1 MRVDEHAGMAPGGV
15 SGPLRAALA
24 ASIALHAAVLAGL
37 PDLWTYSEQA
47 VAAPLIARLEPAAP
61 PGDDAAP
68 ARAAVAASEP
78 EKKARREAARPKP
91 ELPAPSTSSSI
102 TEMVTA
108 AAAPQVEEASAKEP
122 VTLAAAPAS
131 SPAATSGAEPALPSG
146 SSKVAPRVGDDARDL
161 GSVAHYRL
169 ALMGTAKQYKLYPA
183 HAIERGWEGRVDV
196 RLVIGADGELTLALV
211 KRSSGHELLDRH
223 AVTMMKKATSL
234 TPIPPA
240 LRDREF
246 AVEVPV
252 LFELKSEG

>member
-1 MRVDEHAGMAPGGV
+1 MRVDEHAGVAPGGV

-37 PDLWTYSEQA
+37 PDLRTYSEQA
-47 VAAPLIARLEPAAP
+47 VAAPLIARIEPAAP
-61 PGDDAAP
+61 P
-68 ARAAVAASEP
+68 RAAVAASEP
-78 EKKARREAARPKP
+78 EAKKVWREAARPQP
-91 ELPAPSTSSSI
+91 EPPAPSTSSPRAE
-102 TEMVTA
+102 TVTPV
-108 AAAPQVEEASAKEP
+108 AAPQVEEASAKKP
-122 VTLAAAPAS
+122 VTSATAPAS
-131 SPAATSGAEPALPSG
+131 SPAATSGAERALPSG
-146 SSKVAPRVGDDARDL
+146 SSKVAPRVGEDALDL
-161 GSVAHYRL
+161 GSVAQYRL
-169 ALMGTAKQYKLYPA
+169 ALIGTAKQYKLYPA

-196 RLVIGADGELTLALV
+196 RLLIGADGELTLALV